1 MVYDIVAIL
10 MNRDGIS
17 REDARSRVLECK
29 RLLEQE
35 AVGSGDYEAAI
46 DIIASELGLE
56 PDYMFDIIDFE

>member
-10 MNRDGIS
+10 MNRDSIS

>member
-1 MVYDIVAIL
+1 MMYDIVAIL

-17 REDARSRVLECK
+17 REDTRSRVLECK